1 MRKATLNTLLTAFYS
16 LRVNK
21 LRAIITMLIIALGI
35 ASLVGMQTAIDG
47 LKWSLVNNL
56 NSLGN
61 NTFSI
66 SKDANPLKFGGRRR
80 AEDVSPDID
89 YRQANEF
96 AEIIDETL
104 QVSISVNA
112 SASAK
117 ARFKNVETNPNIA
130 ITAGDINYLTSSGFE
145 LEAGRNFTQTEIEQG
160 VNVAVIGRELNN
172 LLFSENFLGIDKQI
186 YLNDI
191 RFTIIGVTK
200 EKGSSF
206 GISLDKMAAIPMQSA
221 RKSFASSMGSNYNVK
236 VSVPDVFN
244 MNEAIAQATGA
255 MRIVRKLKPGA
266 KNNFAIQKS
275 ESLQDLL
282 EKNLSFVSYA
292 AVIIGLITLSGAL
305 IALMNIMFV
314 SVTERTKE
322 IGTRMAVGA
331 SSSLI
336 RLQFLSEA
344 TVISLLGGVFGI
356 ILGLIIGNAVITLLN
371 LDANIPYQW
380 IFISFVLCALVGV
393 AAGFL
398 PARKAAT
405 LDPIESLRYE

>member
-1 MRKATLNTLLTAFYS
+1 MKKATLNTLLTAFYS

-80 AEDVSPDID
+80 VEDIAPDID
-89 YRQANEF
+89 YRQANAF
-96 AEIIDETL
+96 SDIIDGTL
-104 QVSISVNA
+104 KVSVSVNA
-112 SASAK
+112 STQAK
-117 ARFKNVETNPNIA
+117 ARFKNNETNPNIA
-130 ITAGDINYLTSSGFE
+130 ITAGDINYLESSGFE
-145 LEAGRNFTQTEIEQG
+145 LEAGRNFTQTEIQQG
-160 VNVAVIGRELNN
+160 INVAVIGRELNN

-186 YLNDI
+186 FLNDI
-191 RFTIIGVTK
+191 RYTVIGVTK

-221 RKSFASSMGSNYNVK
+221 RKNFAASMGSNYGVK
-236 VSVPDVFN
+236 VTVPDVFS
-244 MNEAIAQATGA
+244 MDQAIAQATGA

-314 SVTERTKE
+314 TVTERTKE

-331 SSSLI
+331 SSGAI
-336 RLQFLSEA
+336 RFQFLSEA
-344 TVISLLGGVFGI
+344 TVISLLGGAFGI
-356 ILGLIIGNAVITLLN
+356 VLGLLIGNAVITFLN

-380 IFISFVLCALVGV
+380 IFISFVLCAFVGV
-393 AAGFL
+393 GAGFL
-398 PARKAAT
+398 PARKAAS